1 MRVED
6 PYSRAD
12 RFSEVCGA
20 EKHAHGSKP
29 SRADETDPK
38 VNERGS

>member
-1 MRVED
+1 MID
-6 PYSRAD
+6 GPYPRAD
-12 RFSEVCGA
+12 CLPEVCGA

-38 VNERGS
+38 VNERGV